1 MVNKSKRNKI
11 KFRSTRKIYKGG
23 KTNDRP
29 QEVKTKKPWMYA
41 DLPNVSEEN
50 IRNIGFEIPTDQGF
64 KSDKDY
70 YKFLEMAD
78 RDLTLDMQNKLN
90 KYESNGGV
98 GANYCKYMYL
108 IRATH
113 PKSGNTVLHYICNRR
128 SVEMLKIVFPY
139 YLVLYNAAFP
149 ELLSYY
155 INKKNSAGKTPMELL
170 NVVGKNWTSAPMDYG
185 RRLVSAVGTIKNAT
199 QVTSRVRRLGNMS
212 VSGRVEY
219 IKGVLTKFSVRYS
232 VTQALPSAPPSYG
245 SSSAPVASG
254 SYGSYGSSSAPV
266 ASGSSPASV
275 KKNGFFSGM
284 FGKSSKQPIPAT
296 KFKPE
301 SYIGKKYIFIY
312 ENEKKS
318 INLGKVT
325 KTYSTGLKNPIPAH
339 TTILFKNDQN
349 KTEYKVRHYKDSNVI
364 VLTEEI
370 ISKNQSKLIIE
381 GNASEIFFQEI

>member
-70 YKFLEMAD
+70 YKFLEMAS

-98 GANYCKYMYL
+98 GANFCKYMYL

-113 PKSGNTVLHYICNRR
+113 PKSGNTVLHYICKRR

-155 INKKNSAGKTPMELL
+155 INKKNNKNETPMELL
-170 NVVGKNWTSAPMDYG
+170 NDKDWTSAPMDYG
-185 RRLVSAVGTIKNAT
+185 RNTALSTIGTLKNAT
-199 QVTSRVRRLGNMS
+199 HVTARYRRLGNMS
-212 VSGRVEY
+212 ISGRVEY
-219 IKGVLTKFSVRYS
+219 IKGVLTKFSVGDS
-232 VTQALPSAPPSYG
+232 VTPALPSAPQ
-245 SSSAPVASG
+245 
-254 SYGSYGSSSAPV
+254 
-266 ASGSSPASV
+266 
-275 KKNGFFSGM
+275 F
-284 FGKSSKQPIPAT
+284 
-296 KFKPE
+296 
-301 SYIGKKYIFIY
+301 
-312 ENEKKS
+312 
-318 INLGKVT
+318 
-325 KTYSTGLKNPIPAH
+325 
-339 TTILFKNDQN
+339 D
-349 KTEYKVRHYKDSNVI
+349 
-364 VLTEEI
+364 
-370 ISKNQSKLIIE
+370 
-381 GNASEIFFQEI
+381 